1 MTEEKP
7 QTRLSISVVIPAYN
21 ASATLPR
28 AIQSIACQTRLPAEV
43 IIVDDASTDDTHH
56 VIQLLS
62 NTYKQLCIKLVR
74 LTVNSG
80 PGTAR
85 NTGWNLSRQEFIAFL
100 DSDDSWHPQK
110 LETQHQWMSVNSDTV
125 ISGHPCQVTHGL
137 SSFELLDGIKTDTL
151 RYTKLALKSFLF
163 GNQLST
169 PSVMLAR
176 RISERFLEG
185 KRCSEDYLLWTQIIA
200 AHGPAGFIEVPLA
213 FLHKPT
219 YGASGLSGNL
229 WEMQRGEVDSLRR
242 LRQSSVFQLNK
253 IFWLGVITVS
263 WVKFVKRLF
272 VRLILVITQP
282 RR

>member
-1 MTEEKP
+1 MQTMP
-7 QTRLSISVVIPAYN
+7 QSMLPVSVVIPAYN
-21 ASATLPR
+21 AGGTLPR
-28 AIQSIACQTRLPAEV
+28 AIQSIAHQTLLPAEV
-43 IIVDDASTDDTHH
+43 IIVDDASTDNTHEVVERLCAVH
-56 VIQLLS
+56 
-62 NTYKQLCIKLVR
+62 KQLSIR
-74 LTVNSG
+74 LLRLPTNSG

-85 NTGWNLSRQEFIAFL
+85 NAGWNLAQQEFLAFL

-110 LETQHQWMSVNSDTV
+110 LEIQHRWMCRNPNTV
-125 ISGHPCQVTHGL
+125 ISGHLCRVNQSQ
-137 SSFELLDGIKTDTL
+137 SSSELGESVGSDTL
-151 RYTKLALKSFLF
+151 RYTKLALRSFLF

-176 RISERFLEG
+176 KIPERFLEG
-185 KRCSEDYLLWTQIIA
+185 KRCSEDYLLWTQVIA

-229 WEMQRGEVDSLRR
+229 WEMQRGEIDSLRR
-242 LRQSSVFQLNK
+242 LRLSSVFHLNK

-272 VRLILVITQP
+272 IRVILVFKQ
-282 RR
+282 RRR